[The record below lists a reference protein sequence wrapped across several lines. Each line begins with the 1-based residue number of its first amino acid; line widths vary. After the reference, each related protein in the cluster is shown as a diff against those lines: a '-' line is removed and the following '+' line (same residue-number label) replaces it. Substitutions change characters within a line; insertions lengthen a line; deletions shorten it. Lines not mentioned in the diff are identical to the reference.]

1 MKRKKEVD
9 SAAVVG
15 WVIFTIIF
23 STFVWGMYQLLL
35 PSWKFSNGE
44 MLAFIAVM
52 DTICAFITGSM
63 AATSYERDEPISLKV
78 FLGNLAILVVI
89 IIIALIGW
97 FTSGKMFHSAQYQQ
111 VAEICDGNFQADFT
125 DISKEDINNMSAIV
139 DLDTARKLG
148 DRTVGGIKNSS
159 WYEVD
164 DEYNLIVYQGTPYRV
179 SSLAYGGVFKYGKA
193 GSIPGYV
200 LVNANTQEAKY
211 VEVEGG
217 MKYSPSAYFSYD
229 LERHLRKLYPK
240 YSFGNSYF
248 EIDDFGNPYWIT
260 SVKETTYGMF
270 GCRME
275 TKFLVTDSRDGS
287 TEEYTHVNLPEWVEH
302 SYSLEYLM
310 KVVHWHYQYV
320 NGFWNLSS
328 TGVYKTTYD
337 YRNSEE
343 QFYGYNSFVNKNG
356 QVFFY
361 TGLTPASRAESNV
374 GFIAINT
381 RTGDITQYNVA
392 GAEEDSAQ
400 EAAKGL
406 VQHLGYNATF
416 PTVVNVGGE
425 ETYLMALKDNAGLI
439 QKYALV
445 NIKNYSI
452 AVESETIEET
462 IKKYLDRMG
471 IASSADTTEEVEETQ
486 TKKGKISKVY
496 SAEIDGTT
504 YFYYVLA
511 NDTSVYKASIKVN
524 EMQILLNEG
533 DSITIE
539 FVDGEGMKKIV
550 SIQ

>member
-1 MKRKKEVD
+1 MKQKNEVKV
-9 SAAVVG
+9 AAVVG
-15 WVIFTIIF
+15 WVIFIVIF

-44 MLAFIAVM
+44 MLAFVAVM
-52 DTICAFITGSM
+52 DFLCAFCMGLGAQIS
-63 AATSYERDEPISLKV
+63 EDEEESTQFKV
-78 FLGNLAILVVI
+78 FMANIIILIVI
-89 IIIALIGW
+89 IIVALIGW

-111 VAEICDGNFQADFT
+111 IAEICDGNFQADFT

-148 DRTVGGIKNSS
+148 DRTVGGIQNSS

-179 SSLAYGGVFKYGKA
+179 SSLSYGSFFKYEKA

-248 EIDDFGNPYWIT
+248 EIDDLGNPYWIT

-270 GCRME
+270 GCRLE
-275 TKFLVTDSRDGS
+275 TKFLVTDSRDGT
-287 TEEYTHVNLPEWVEH
+287 TEEYTHVDLPEWVEH

-343 QFYGYNSFVNKNG
+343 HFYGYNSFVNKDG

-361 TGLTPASRAESNV
+361 TGLTPASGAESNV

-381 RTGDITQYNVA
+381 RTGDITQYDVA
-392 GAEEDSAQ
+392 GAEESSAQ

-406 VQHLGYNATF
+406 VQHLGYEATF

-439 QKYALV
+439 QKYSLV

-452 AVESETIEET
+452 AVEADTIEET
-462 IKKYLDRMG
+462 IQKYLNRIG
-471 IASSADTTEEVEETQ
+471 IEVAVDTTEIAAQTQ

-504 YFYYVLA
+504 YFYYVLN
-511 NDTSVYKASIKVN
+511 NDTNVYKASIKVN
-524 EMQILLNEG
+524 EMQILLKEG
-533 DSITIE
+533 DSIEIE
-539 FVDGEGMKKIV
+539 FIDGEGIKEIV